1 LLFGLSVSSFETLG
15 IDRTVLNSKA
25 KDQSPRTLDKVA
37 AILLA
42 AGRSERM
49 GALKAL
55 LPFGEKTVVETCID
69 YLRKGG
75 IRDIVVVLGH
85 HAEKI
90 RDQLRTTSVSF
101 AVNPDPASEMNV
113 SISCG
118 VSALPLK
125 AKAAVI
131 ALVDHPAIPA
141 HIVAALYGEWSKG
154 ARLVVPTWKDRGG
167 HPVLVDLSFREQL
180 LSLDPGRGLKKLF
193 DEHRN
198 EVLRVA
204 VDSPYVARDMDTWDD
219 YRALYEEVIGT
230 PPPGLALGW
239 SNENPGGLI

>member
-1 LLFGLSVSSFETLG
+1 M
-15 IDRTVLNSKA
+15 LNSKA
-25 KDQSPRTLDKVA
+25 KDQSPKTRDEVA

-49 GALKAL
+49 GAAKQL

-69 YLRKGG
+69 YLREAG

-85 HAEKI
+85 HAEKT
-90 RDQLRTTSVSF
+90 RNQLRSTSVSF

-118 VSALPLK
+118 VSALSLK
-125 AKAAVI
+125 AKATII
-131 ALVDHPAIPA
+131 ALVDQPAIPA
-141 HIVAALYGEWSKG
+141 EVVVTLCSEWSRG

-193 DEHRN
+193 DEHRT

-230 PPPGLALGW
+230 PPPGLALG
-239 SNENPGGLI
+239 

>member
-1 LLFGLSVSSFETLG
+1 M
-15 IDRTVLNSKA
+15 LNSKA

-49 GALKAL
+49 GALKPL
-55 LPFGEKTVVETCID
+55 LPFGEKTVIETCID
-69 YLRKGG
+69 YLREGG
-75 IRDIVVVLGH
+75 IHDIVVVLGH

-118 VSALPLK
+118 VRALSLK
-125 AKAAVI
+125 AKATVI
-131 ALVDHPAIPA
+131 ALVDQPAIPA
-141 HIVAALYGEWSKG
+141 HVVAALYGEWSRG

-180 LSLDPGRGLKKLF
+180 LSLDPGRGLKRLF
-193 DEHRN
+193 DEHRA

-219 YRALYEEVIGT
+219 YRALYEEVVGT
-230 PPPGLALGW
+230 PPPRLALG
-239 SNENPGGLI
+239 

>member
-1 LLFGLSVSSFETLG
+1 V
-15 IDRTVLNSKA
+15 INSKA
-25 KDQSPRTLDKVA
+25 KDQSPNTLDEVS

-49 GALKAL
+49 GALKPL
-55 LPFGEKTVVETCID
+55 LPFGEKTVIESCID
-69 YLRKGG
+69 YLLEGG
-75 IRDIVVVLGH
+75 IRDIVVVLGY

-118 VSALPLK
+118 VSALSLK
-125 AKAAVI
+125 AKATVI
-131 ALVDHPAIPA
+131 ALVDQPAIPA
-141 HIVAALYGEWSKG
+141 QVVSALCSEWSEG

-167 HPVLVDLSFREQL
+167 HPVLVDLSFREEL
-180 LSLDPGRGLKKLF
+180 LNLDPNRGLKKLF
-193 DEHRN
+193 DEHRA
-198 EVLRVA
+198 EVRRVA

-219 YRALYEEVIGT
+219 YRALYEEVVGT
-230 PPPGLALGW
+230 PPPGLGLG
-239 SNENPGGLI
+239 